1 MARHHSFANAAEV
14 GDKGVTI
21 QNPSTAA
28 FMVNSIDRD
37 QYGTQES
44 SGRFT
49 IYKGQA
55 LFNGFFRR
63 LALQEIILDWGIPNI
78 ADHEVGGEF
87 VDLVN
92 FTFTY
97 QVPPAAATQYT
108 VTLPQ
113 GFYTVEECLDELVDL
128 MNTAVGTPGA
138 FQVGGVDGRRV
149 LEIDQTTVP
158 GGVFQ
163 VNAVST
169 ENLPESLF
177 GTRQLDRPLASS
189 LPLVAPDIRYTRY
202 IDFISP
208 QLTYN
213 QDLKDSTTAPSGKD
227 VLYRWVMS
235 YDNVPDSYD
244 AYGFPILQGYRPF
257 ISRRLIAFP
266 KQILWNPSQPIG
278 GVTFEVYDDRSFLI
292 DPTSYPVASGD
303 PEMEFQMNFL
313 LSEN

>member
-1 MARHHSFANAAEV
+1 MARHHSFANASEV
-14 GDKGVTI
+14 EDRGVTVR
-21 QNPSTAA
+21 PSSTSA

-44 SGRFT
+44 SGSFT
-49 IYKGQA
+49 IYKNQS

-78 ADHEVGGEF
+78 ADHPSG
-87 VDLVN
+87 VN
-92 FTFTY
+92 LADVTFTY
-97 QVPPAAATQYT
+97 QVPPASATQYT

-113 GFYTVEECLDELVDL
+113 GFYTVEDCLDELVSL

-138 FQVGGVDGRRV
+138 FQVGGVDGRRT

-163 VNAVST
+163 INDT
-169 ENLPESLF
+169 GNENLPVNLF
-177 GTRQLDRPLASS
+177 GFRQIDRPLATS
-189 LPLVAPDIRYTRY
+189 LPIVAPDIRYARY
-202 IDFISP
+202 IDFVSP

-227 VLYRWVMS
+227 VLYRWVMA

-244 AYGFPILQGYRPF
+244 AYGFPIYQGYRPF

-278 GVTFEVYDDRSFLI
+278 GVTFQVYNELGDII
-292 DPTSYPVASGD
+292 DQTAYPVAEGD